1 MLFFSQYWGAK
12 DDDGINKSYGVTLS
26 CMMSV
31 GILFGVM
38 ATCFPETVMR
48 LYTDKEH
55 IQRIGVEYLLIAGFG
70 FSIAGAVMGIC
81 DENDDKPASADA
93 CGDGM
98 KRAAE
103 AQAAKKPEE
112 AAAGK
117 GRMYKIRLAVLVVSV
132 ICIIAG
138 MVNGN
143 MKDILIKAIN
153 ICTECI
159 GLG

>member
-1 MLFFSQYWGAK
+1 
-12 DDDGINKSYGVTLS
+12 
-26 CMMSV
+26 MSV
-31 GILFGVM
+31 HSIICILAVILLAGAAIGLYEKGKAAKAEDPTAYIYTRESAVSAAAPGVFM
-38 ATCFPETVMR
+38 
-48 LYTDKEH
+48 
-55 IQRIGVEYLLIAGFG
+55 LIAGFG

-98 KRAAE
+98 KRAAG

-112 AAAGK
+112 AAAWK
-117 GRMYKIRLAVLVVSV
+117 GRMHKIRLAVLVVSV

>member
-1 MLFFSQYWGAK
+1 MSLQSILCIFTVILLAGAAIGLYSK
-12 DDDGINKSYGVTLS
+12 GKAAKAEDPTAYIYTRESAMSAIAPGV
-26 CMMSV
+26 
-31 GILFGVM
+31 F
-38 ATCFPETVMR
+38 
-48 LYTDKEH
+48 
-55 IQRIGVEYLLIAGFG
+55 LLIAGFG
-70 FSIAGAVMGIC
+70 FSVAGGVMGIR
-81 DENDDKPASADA
+81 DESDDKPAPADV

-103 AQAAKKPEE
+103 AAAAKNEE

-117 GRMYKIRLAVLVVSV
+117 SRMYKIRLAVLIAAL

-138 MVNGN
+138 IANGN